1 MAVFK
6 SKINN
11 KSDAFSKN
19 KSEFS
24 ELIKKMEDIYG
35 RAEKVSERRRQKFI
49 ERGQLTPRE
58 RLSKI
63 LDQDTAFIE
72 LFNMISYLVDD
83 DNYDTSISGGS
94 IIAGIGFIS
103 GVRCLVFVDDS
114 GINAGALTAKSID
127 KALGCLNISLRQKL
141 PFIHLVESSG
151 INLMNYTVEFW
162 SNTGGM
168 FYGLAKLSAAGIPT
182 IAVLHGLSTAGGAY
196 QPGMSDYVI
205 GVKKNGMAALAGPAL
220 LKAATGE
227 IALNEEL
234 GGSEMHARVT
244 GLVEYLADD
253 DEHALRIVRDLIDK
267 IDWNTKILKRQPI
280 LYEEPFYD
288 TKELIGIVSVDY
300 KVPYD
305 VRELIARIVDGSDFI
320 DFKAEYGVSTVCV
333 QTKING
339 YSCGIIGNNGPID
352 PNGATKSAQFIQLC
366 DQSDI
371 PLIFLSNTTGFMVGK
386 QTEQLGMIKHG
397 SKLIQAVSNVK
408 VPKITLNVGASFGA
422 GNYAMCGKAY
432 EPDFIFSWPNA
443 KIGVMGGEQAAKT
456 MEQVMISSAERKGT
470 NIDETKLKSQLTEIT
485 EKYNSQ
491 SDAFVTSGRGL
502 DYGLI
507 NPIDTRKIIGFL
519 LETFWESKH
528 RATKPNSFGIA
539 RM

>member
-6 SKINN
+6 SKIDN

-280 LYEEPFYD
+280 LYEEPIYD

-507 NPIDTRKIIGFL
+507 NPSDTRKIIGFL

>member
-11 KSDAFSKN
+11 KSDVFSKN

-24 ELIKKMEDIYG
+24 ELIKKMEYIYG

-49 ERGQLTPRE
+49 DRGQLTPRE

-267 IDWNTKILKRQPI
+267 IDWNTKILKREPI
-280 LYEEPFYD
+280 LYEEPIYD
-288 TKELIGIVSVDY
+288 TKELSGIVSVDY

-470 NIDETKLKSQLTEIT
+470 NIDEVKLKSQLTEIT

-507 NPIDTRKIIGFL
+507 NPIDTRKILGFL

>member
-6 SKINN
+6 SKIDN

-49 ERGQLTPRE
+49 DRGQLTPRE

-267 IDWNTKILKRQPI
+267 IDWNTKILKREPI
-280 LYEEPFYD
+280 LYEEPIYD
-288 TKELIGIVSVDY
+288 IKELSGIVSVDY

-470 NIDETKLKSQLTEIT
+470 NIDEVKLKSQLTEIT

-507 NPIDTRKIIGFL
+507 NPIDTRKILGFL

>member
-11 KSDAFSKN
+11 KSDVFSKN

-24 ELIKKMEDIYG
+24 ELIKKMEDIYC

-49 ERGQLTPRE
+49 DRGQLTPRE

-267 IDWNTKILKRQPI
+267 IDWNTKILKREPI
-280 LYEEPFYD
+280 LYEEPIYD

-507 NPIDTRKIIGFL
+507 NPIDTRKILGFL

>member
-11 KSDAFSKN
+11 KSDVFSKN

-49 ERGQLTPRE
+49 DRGQLTPRE

-267 IDWNTKILKRQPI
+267 IDWNTKILKREPI
-280 LYEEPFYD
+280 LYEEPIYD
-288 TKELIGIVSVDY
+288 TKELSGIVSVDY

-470 NIDETKLKSQLTEIT
+470 NIDEVKLKSQLTEIT

-507 NPIDTRKIIGFL
+507 NPIDTRKILGFL

>member
-6 SKINN
+6 SKIDN

-49 ERGQLTPRE
+49 DRGQLTPRE

-267 IDWNTKILKRQPI
+267 IDWNTKILKREPI
-280 LYEEPFYD
+280 LYEEPIYD

-470 NIDETKLKSQLTEIT
+470 NIDETKLKSKLTEIT

-507 NPIDTRKIIGFL
+507 NPIDTRKILGFL

>member
-11 KSDAFSKN
+11 KSDVFSKN

-24 ELIKKMEDIYG
+24 ELIKKMEDIYC

-49 ERGQLTPRE
+49 DRGQLTPRE

-83 DNYDTSISGGS
+83 DNNDTSISGGS

-280 LYEEPFYD
+280 LYEEPIYD

-507 NPIDTRKIIGFL
+507 NPSDTRKIIGFL

>member
-11 KSDAFSKN
+11 KSDVFSKN

-24 ELIKKMEDIYG
+24 ELIKQMEDIYG

-49 ERGQLTPRE
+49 DRGQLTPRE

-83 DNYDTSISGGS
+83 DNNDTSISGGS

-267 IDWNTKILKRQPI
+267 IDWNTKILKREPI
-280 LYEEPFYD
+280 LYEEPIYD
-288 TKELIGIVSVDY
+288 TKELSGIVSVDY

-507 NPIDTRKIIGFL
+507 NPIDTRKILGFL

>member
-11 KSDAFSKN
+11 KSDVFSKN

-49 ERGQLTPRE
+49 DRGQLTPRE

-267 IDWNTKILKRQPI
+267 IDWNTKILKREPI
-280 LYEEPFYD
+280 LYEEPIYD
-288 TKELIGIVSVDY
+288 TKELSGIVSVDY

-507 NPIDTRKIIGFL
+507 NPSDTRKIIGFL

>member
-6 SKINN
+6 SKIDN

-280 LYEEPFYD
+280 LYEEPIYD

-507 NPIDTRKIIGFL
+507 NPIDTRKTIGFL

>member
-6 SKINN
+6 SKIDN

-507 NPIDTRKIIGFL
+507 NPIDTRKILGFL

>member
-6 SKINN
+6 SKIDN

-49 ERGQLTPRE
+49 DRGKLTPRE

-280 LYEEPFYD
+280 LYEEPIYD

-507 NPIDTRKIIGFL
+507 NPIDTRKTIGFL

>member
-11 KSDAFSKN
+11 KSDVFSKN

-49 ERGQLTPRE
+49 DRGQLTPRE

-162 SNTGGM
+162 SKTGGM

-267 IDWNTKILKRQPI
+267 IDWNTKILKREPI
-280 LYEEPFYD
+280 LFEEPIYD
-288 TKELIGIVSVDY
+288 TKELSGIVSVDY

-339 YSCGIIGNNGPID
+339 YPCAIIGNNGPID

-470 NIDETKLKSQLTEIT
+470 NIDETKLKSKLTEIT

-507 NPIDTRKIIGFL
+507 NPIDTRKILGFL

>member
-6 SKINN
+6 SKIDN

-49 ERGQLTPRE
+49 DRGQLTPRE

-267 IDWNTKILKRQPI
+267 IDWNTKILKREPI
-280 LYEEPFYD
+280 LYEEPIYD
-288 TKELIGIVSVDY
+288 TKELSGIVSVDY

>member
-11 KSDAFSKN
+11 KSDVFSKN

-24 ELIKKMEDIYG
+24 ELIKKMEDIYC

-49 ERGQLTPRE
+49 DRGQLTPRE

-267 IDWNTKILKRQPI
+267 IDWNTKILKREPI
-280 LYEEPFYD
+280 LYEEPIYD
-288 TKELIGIVSVDY
+288 IKELSGIVSVDY

-470 NIDETKLKSQLTEIT
+470 NIDETKLKSKLTEIT

-507 NPIDTRKIIGFL
+507 NPIDTRKILGFL

>member
-11 KSDAFSKN
+11 KSDVFSKN

-24 ELIKKMEDIYG
+24 ELNKKMEDIYC

-49 ERGQLTPRE
+49 DRGQLTPRE

-267 IDWNTKILKRQPI
+267 IDWNTKILKREPI
-280 LYEEPFYD
+280 LYEEPIYD
-288 TKELIGIVSVDY
+288 TKELSGIVSVDY

-305 VRELIARIVDGSDFI
+305 ARELIARIVDGSDFI

-507 NPIDTRKIIGFL
+507 NPIDTRKILGFL

>member
-11 KSDAFSKN
+11 KSDVFSKN

-49 ERGQLTPRE
+49 DRGQLTPRE

-267 IDWNTKILKRQPI
+267 IDWNTKILKREPI
-280 LYEEPFYD
+280 LYEEPIYD
-288 TKELIGIVSVDY
+288 TKELSGIVSVDY

-456 MEQVMISSAERKGT
+456 MEQVMISSADRKGT
-470 NIDETKLKSQLTEIT
+470 NIDEVKLKSQLTEIT

-507 NPIDTRKIIGFL
+507 NPIDTRKILGFL

>member
-1 MAVFK
+1 MAAFK

-11 KSDAFSKN
+11 KSDVFSKN
-19 KSEFS
+19 KREFS

-58 RLSKI
+58 RLSNI

-253 DEHALRIVRDLIDK
+253 DEHALRIVRDVIDK
-267 IDWNTKILKRQPI
+267 IDWNTKILKREPI
-280 LYEEPFYD
+280 LYEEPIYD

-507 NPIDTRKIIGFL
+507 NPIDTRKILGFL

>member
-6 SKINN
+6 SKIDN

-49 ERGQLTPRE
+49 DRGQLTPRE

-267 IDWNTKILKRQPI
+267 IDWNTKILKREPI
-280 LYEEPFYD
+280 LYEEPIYD
-288 TKELIGIVSVDY
+288 TKELSGIVSVDY

-507 NPIDTRKIIGFL
+507 NPIDTRKILGFL

>member
-11 KSDAFSKN
+11 KSDVFSKN

-49 ERGQLTPRE
+49 DRGQLTPRE

-267 IDWNTKILKRQPI
+267 IDWNTKILKREPI
-280 LYEEPFYD
+280 LYEEPIYD
-288 TKELIGIVSVDY
+288 TKELSGIVSVDY

-507 NPIDTRKIIGFL
+507 NPIDTRKILGFL

>member
-11 KSDAFSKN
+11 KSDVFSKN

-49 ERGQLTPRE
+49 DRGQLTPRE

-267 IDWNTKILKRQPI
+267 IDWNTKILKREPI
-280 LYEEPFYD
+280 LYEEPIYD
-288 TKELIGIVSVDY
+288 TKELSGIVSVDY

-456 MEQVMISSAERKGT
+456 MEQVMISSSERKGT
-470 NIDETKLKSQLTEIT
+470 NIDEVKLKSQLTEIT

-507 NPIDTRKIIGFL
+507 NPTDTRKILGFL

>member
-11 KSDAFSKN
+11 QSDVFSKN

-24 ELIKKMEDIYG
+24 ELNKKMEDIYG

-49 ERGQLTPRE
+49 DRGQLTPRE

-83 DNYDTSISGGS
+83 DNFDTSISGGS

-127 KALGCLNISLRQKL
+127 KALGCLSISLRQKL

-267 IDWNTKILKRQPI
+267 IDWNTKVLKRQSI
-280 LYEEPFYD
+280 SYEEPIYD
-288 TKELIGIVSVDY
+288 IKELIGIVSVDY

-333 QTKING
+333 QAKING

-470 NIDETKLKSQLTEIT
+470 SIDETKLKSQLTEIT

-507 NPIDTRKIIGFL
+507 NPIDTRKILGFL

>member
-6 SKINN
+6 SKIDN

-49 ERGQLTPRE
+49 DRGQLTPRE

-280 LYEEPFYD
+280 LYEEPIYD

-507 NPIDTRKIIGFL
+507 NPIDTRKILGFL

>member
-6 SKINN
+6 SKIDN

-280 LYEEPFYD
+280 LYEEPIYD

>member
-6 SKINN
+6 SKIDN

-24 ELIKKMEDIYG
+24 ELIKKMEDIYC

-182 IAVLHGLSTAGGAY
+182 ITVLHGLSTAGGAY

-280 LYEEPFYD
+280 LYEEPIYD
-288 TKELIGIVSVDY
+288 TEELIGIVSVDY

-333 QTKING
+333 QAKING
-339 YSCGIIGNNGPID
+339 HSCGIIGNNGPID

-366 DQSDI
+366 DQSNI

-386 QTEQLGMIKHG
+386 QSEQLGMIKHG
-397 SKLIQAVSNVK
+397 AKLIQAVSNVR
-408 VPKITLNVGASFGA
+408 VPKITLNIGASFGA
-422 GNYAMCGKAY
+422 GNYAMCGYAY
-432 EPDFIFSWPNA
+432 KPDFIFSWPNA
-443 KIGVMGGEQAAKT
+443 MIGVMGGEQAAKT
-456 MEQVMISSAERKGT
+456 MEQVMISSAKRKGVE
-470 NIDETKLKSQLTEIT
+470 IDNEKLKKQIIEIA
-485 EKYNSQ
+485 EKYNAQ
-491 SDAFVTSGRGL
+491 SDAFTTSGRGL
-502 DYGLI
+502 DYGI
-507 NPIDTRKIIGFL
+507 IEPVKTREILGFL
-519 LETFWESKH
+519 LDTFWETLNRS
-528 RATKPNSFGIA
+528 TKPNSFGIA
-539 RM
+539 RL

>member
-6 SKINN
+6 SKIDN

-49 ERGQLTPRE
+49 DRGQLTPRE

-63 LDQDTAFIE
+63 LDQDSVFIE

-267 IDWNTKILKRQPI
+267 IDWNAKILKREPI
-280 LYEEPFYD
+280 LYEEPIYD

>member
-11 KSDAFSKN
+11 KSDVFSKN

-49 ERGQLTPRE
+49 DRGQLTPRE

-280 LYEEPFYD
+280 LYEEPIYD

>member
-6 SKINN
+6 SKIDN

-63 LDQDTAFIE
+63 LDKDTAFIE

-168 FYGLAKLSAAGIPT
+168 FYGLARLSAAGIPT

-267 IDWNTKILKRQPI
+267 IDWNTKILKREPI
-280 LYEEPFYD
+280 LYEEPIYD

-507 NPIDTRKIIGFL
+507 NPIDTRKTIGFL

>member
-6 SKINN
+6 SKIDN

-49 ERGQLTPRE
+49 DRGQLTPRE

-267 IDWNTKILKRQPI
+267 IDWNTKILKREPI
-280 LYEEPFYD
+280 LYEEPIYD
-288 TKELIGIVSVDY
+288 TKELSGIVSVDY

-470 NIDETKLKSQLTEIT
+470 NIDETKLKSKLTEIT

-507 NPIDTRKIIGFL
+507 NPTDTRKILGFL

>member
-11 KSDAFSKN
+11 KSDVFSKN

-49 ERGQLTPRE
+49 DRGQLTPRE

-72 LFNMISYLVDD
+72 LFNMISYLIDD

-267 IDWNTKILKRQPI
+267 IDWNTKILKREPI
-280 LYEEPFYD
+280 LYEEPIYD

-470 NIDETKLKSQLTEIT
+470 NIDKAKLKSQLIEIT
-485 EKYNSQ
+485 QKYNSQ

-507 NPIDTRKIIGFL
+507 SPIDTRKILGFL

>member
-49 ERGQLTPRE
+49 DRGQLTPRE

-103 GVRCLVFVDDS
+103 GVRCMVFVDDS

-267 IDWNTKILKRQPI
+267 IDWNTKILKREPI
-280 LYEEPFYD
+280 LYEEPIYD
-288 TKELIGIVSVDY
+288 TKELSGIVSVDY

-507 NPIDTRKIIGFL
+507 NPIDTRKILGFL